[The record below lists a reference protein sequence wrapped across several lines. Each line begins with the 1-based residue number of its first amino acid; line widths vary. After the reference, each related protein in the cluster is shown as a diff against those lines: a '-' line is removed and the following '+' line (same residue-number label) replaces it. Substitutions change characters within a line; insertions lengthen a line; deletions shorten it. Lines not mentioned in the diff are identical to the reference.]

1 MKKAKK
7 FGKGHIALAV
17 MVVALGA
24 AVWLN
29 MKYTGAVGDASA
41 DDTSSKFLGQAE
53 YVNAEVDG
61 EKEKETTYFDDFK
74 KERTA
79 AREEALDI
87 LKETLDRDD
96 LTDGEK
102 TEAVKRSAAIAKAV
116 DDEAAI
122 EAVLKAKNFK
132 NCAVMIGENDVSVVV
147 QAESLNAAQTAQIRD
162 AVTARSGFSASLIKI
177 ITVE

>member
-1 MKKAKK
+1 MKKTKRVKK
-7 FGKGHIALAV
+7 GQVALAV

-41 DDTSSKFLGQAE
+41 DDISSKFLGQAE
-53 YVNAEVDG
+53 YVNAEVE
-61 EKEKETTYFDDFK
+61 EKEEKSDYFEKFK
-74 KERTA
+74 KDRKEA
-79 AREEALDI
+79 HEKALDI
-87 LKETLDRDD
+87 LQETLDRDD

-102 TEAVKRSAAIAKAV
+102 ADAVARSTAIAKAV

-122 EAVLKAKNFK
+122 EAVLKAKSFK

-162 AVTARSGFSASLIKI
+162 AVTSRSGFSAAAVKI